1 MHGLPQVRDY
11 MDRFINSL
19 RPEMDILEAVDFL
32 LERRVTGAP
41 VLGEQGQLLG
51 LLSEE
56 HCLRL
61 LAHGHDGE
69 RVRGTV
75 SDFMTQTVKTV
86 APDTD
91 IYYAAGLLMT
101 GEQRRLMVVLNGK
114 VVGTITRFDLL
125 RAIKA
130 HHR

>member
-1 MHGLPQVRDY
+1 
-11 MDRFINSL
+11 MDRFVSSL
-19 RPEMDILEAVDFL
+19 RPDMDILDAVDFL

-41 VLGEQGQLLG
+41 VLGEHGQLLG

-56 HCLRL
+56 HCLGL
-61 LAHGHDGE
+61 LAHGQNGD
-69 RVRGTV
+69 RARGTAA
-75 SDFMTQTVKTV
+75 DFMSTDVKTV

-91 IYYAAGLLMT
+91 VYYAAGLLVT
-101 GEQRRLMVVLNGK
+101 GVQRRLVVVMAGK

-130 HHR
+130 HLR